1 MASYSLQ
8 FRKSV
13 AEDLRSIANEDV
25 ARILQ
30 RIKLLALEPRP
41 AGSEKLSAQSKCRIR
56 QGIYRIIYEIRDSEL
71 VVLIV
76 KPVHR
81 KTSMKAAKNL
91 PIGI

>member
-8 FRKSV
+8 FGKSV

-25 ARILQ
+25 TRILQ

-76 KPVHR
+76 KPGHR

>member
-8 FRKSV
+8 FGKSV

-41 AGSEKLSAQSKCRIR
+41 AGSEKLSDQSKCRIR

-76 KPVHR
+76 KPGHR

>member
-8 FRKSV
+8 FGKSV
-13 AEDLRSIANEDV
+13 AEDLRSITNEDV

-76 KPVHR
+76 KPGHR